1 MMKDT
6 PFVAGDAGGL
16 RPTLS
21 QSEAKTLTLAAWSSS
36 GIRRKPSGIYAGKV
50 SFHEAAT
57 IFADGFSTT
66 VRGPDH
72 SIDEHRCITV
82 GWSSKRRLLMVAH
95 ADHGDLIRIVSAR
108 KLTRME
114 RTAYEEES

>member
-1 MMKDT
+1 MS
-6 PFVAGDAGGL
+6 L
-16 RPTLS
+16 RGRILS
-21 QSEAKTLTLAAWSSS
+21 RL
-36 GIRRKPSGIYAGKV
+36 RKRPNYKV

-66 VRGPDH
+66 VPDPDH
-72 SIDEHRCITV
+72 SIDERRYITV

-108 KLTRME
+108 KLTRTE
-114 RTAYEEES
+114 RTAYEEESQE